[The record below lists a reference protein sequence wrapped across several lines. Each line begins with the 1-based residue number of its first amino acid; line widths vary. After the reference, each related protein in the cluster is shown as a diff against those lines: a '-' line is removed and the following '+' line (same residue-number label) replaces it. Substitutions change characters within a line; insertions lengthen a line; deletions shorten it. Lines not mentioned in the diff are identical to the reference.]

1 LRSAQDLDEFV
12 ASLDKQAA
20 ETDSDSPIIRQML
33 GEVYLE
39 KGEHAAAEQQLRL
52 AIELQPTN
60 IATRELL
67 IKCLDAQQ
75 KPAEAVDALLTLL
88 DLDRRN
94 LERLV
99 QLAER
104 LKDNE
109 VEAERAATSIVEAAP
124 QEAENHAALAEWR
137 QKQNRWAEAI
147 PQWEHVARLRSLEP
161 TGLLKLAEAQVHE
174 QRWDAAE
181 KTVRKLQ
188 KKDWPSRFNN
198 VRWQTEQLQR
208 QIAEGRE

>member
-39 KGEHAAAEQQLRL
+39 KGEHEAAEQQLRL

-60 IATRELL
+60 TATRELL

-181 KTVRKLQ
+181 RTVRKLQ
-188 KKDWPSRFNN
+188 KKDWPSRFSD
-198 VRWQTEQLQR
+198 VRWRTEQLQR
-208 QIAEGRE
+208 QIAEGRK